1 MMSAIVP
8 FFCRKIHGGNWMKKI
23 SIIIP
28 LSDERYCE
36 VKNIQEGV
44 NCILDQSMG
53 MDAMQLVFLPFL
65 NQSTLIQQL
74 NDYALSYPDSVQI
87 LPVFD
92 KYRNVVS
99 MVSDAVTGEY
109 VLFYDMGNR
118 WEEHALEKVYQH
130 FEKTPNSFDLCLCN
144 EVFQKK
150 TSAKS
155 TFRFMYKSDNTF
167 KDVRENP
174 RYLAVSLNNV
184 IFRRDALCRAAMKL
198 ENQIRAYSYGW
209 DLMLI
214 TKILKENPVVGI
226 AASADFIYCSSEE
239 LSGQKP
245 VEANEYP
252 EALRRLFCALKE
264 GCVPE
269 LDSYVQNL
277 QMYIMRQ
284 YLEGADTRGEFSE
297 ESKTEYIRL
306 LRQELDSIP
315 DDIIDKAPGTVQ
327 RQRLGLYV
335 LKYGKQILQN
345 LTESSGQLAYNGHRL
360 VNLKHDSFRF
370 YTMTV
375 EQGMLHICGN
385 ICAGTSEQK
394 ISVRAQDQTGKT
406 WKATMQDCS
415 SEDVRNRFGEV
426 LVAGKSFSFA
436 IPLRD
441 EMKLTFMISFDG
453 TDIKVYPKMMK
464 DTELKHKYRH
474 SYTEKNG
481 WLIRYNNGSLF
492 TKKATA
498 WNRINFHRHY
508 LAELQQKKSEEDE
521 STYLR
526 DCHWKKQIR
535 KMKLKNQIAF
545 VTARSNEELLPNIR
559 GAYDRTNG
567 KKVVFTR
574 MMPYD
579 DEQMDAAIQTVYS
592 SKVVVTDDYFYLF
605 RKFGKKPGQKIVQLW
620 HAAGAFK
627 KFGMDGTSLFPEVDR
642 LYHKDYDLVSV
653 SGENVR
659 GIYAGAFG
667 VEEERVKAYGIP
679 RTDKLL
685 NAEYV
690 SQVRKRILT
699 EHPNLAGK
707 QIILYAPTFRDGKG
721 QDKHEFRPEMDF
733 ESLSH
738 SLKENQVFLIC
749 PHPVMQNRIVPGSY
763 ENIIQVEDFTTNE
776 MMCVADL
783 LITDYSSVIFEFSLL
798 DKPMVFY
805 CYDYDEY
812 NLDFYLDYEKD
823 LPGKLLRSYSELE
836 EYICKGDFNE
846 ADRAREFRK
855 WYMSACDGKSSE
867 RLARV
872 LEKLLKE

>member
-1 MMSAIVP
+1 
-8 FFCRKIHGGNWMKKI
+8 MKKI

-627 KFGMDGTSLFPEVDR
+627 KFDMDGTSLFPEVDR

-812 NLDFYLDYEKD
+812 NRDFYLDYEKD

-846 ADRAREFRK
+846 ADRAKEFRK

>member
-1 MMSAIVP
+1 
-8 FFCRKIHGGNWMKKI
+8 MKKI

-269 LDSYVQNL
+269 LESYVQNL

-508 LAELQQKKSEEDE
+508 LAELQQKKSEEDK

-812 NLDFYLDYEKD
+812 NRDFYLDYEKD

-846 ADRAREFRK
+846 ADRAKEFRK

>member
-1 MMSAIVP
+1 
-8 FFCRKIHGGNWMKKI
+8 MKKI

-667 VEEERVKAYGIP
+667 VEEERVKAYGVP

-812 NLDFYLDYEKD
+812 NRDFYLDYEKD

-846 ADRAREFRK
+846 ADRAKEFRK

>member
-1 MMSAIVP
+1 
-8 FFCRKIHGGNWMKKI
+8 MKKI

-28 LSDERYCE
+28 LIDERYCE
-36 VKNIQEGV
+36 ATNIQEGM
-44 NCILDQSMG
+44 NCILNQSLEMSS
-53 MDAMQLVFLPFL
+53 MQLVFLPLL
-65 NQSTLIQQL
+65 NHPTLIQQL
-74 NDYALSYPDSVQI
+74 NDYALSYPDSVHI
-87 LPVFD
+87 LPAPD
-92 KYRNVVS
+92 KNRDIVS
-99 MVSDAVTGEY
+99 MVSEAVTGEY

-118 WEEHALEKVYQH
+118 WEEHALEEACRH
-130 FEKTPNSFDLCLCN
+130 FDNSSNSFDLCACN
-144 EVFQKK
+144 EVFRKK

-155 TFRFMYKSDNTF
+155 TFRFMYKSGNTF

-184 IFRRDALCRAAMKL
+184 IFRRDALCRAALKL
-198 ENQIRAYSYGW
+198 EKQIRAYSYGW

-214 TKILKENPVVGI
+214 TEILKENPLLGI
-226 AASADFIYCSSEE
+226 AASSDFIYYSSEE

-252 EALRRLFCALKE
+252 EALKHLFCMLKE
-264 GCVPE
+264 NCTPE
-269 LDSYVQNL
+269 LDSYIQNL
-277 QMYIMRQ
+277 KMYIMRQ
-284 YLEGADTRGEFSE
+284 YLEGTDTRGEFSE
-297 ESKTEYIRL
+297 ESRTEYLRL
-306 LRQELDSIP
+306 LRQELDGIP

-335 LKYGKQILQN
+335 LKYGKQILRN
-345 LTESSGQLAYNGHRL
+345 LKESSGQLAYNGHRL

-375 EQGMLHICGN
+375 EHGLLHICGN

-415 SEDVRNRFGEV
+415 SEDVRNRLGEV
-426 LVAGKSFSFA
+426 LVAGKSFSFT

-498 WNRINFHRHY
+498 WNRIKFHRHY
-508 LAELQQKKSEEDE
+508 LAELQQKKNEEDE

-545 VTARSNEELLPNIR
+545 VTARSNEELLPNMR
-559 GAYDRTNG
+559 AVYDRTNG

-574 MMPYD
+574 MMPYEKD
-579 DEQMDAAIQTVYS
+579 RMDAAIQAVYS

-627 KFGMDGTSLFPEVDR
+627 KFGMDGTSLFPEVDH

-653 SGENVR
+653 SGENIR
-659 GIYAGAFG
+659 GIYARAFG
-667 VEEERVKAYGIP
+667 IGEDRVKAYGVP
-679 RTDKLL
+679 RTDEFLDS
-685 NAEYV
+685 EYV
-690 SQVRKRILT
+690 SQVRKRIRSRYPKLD
-699 EHPNLAGK
+699 GK
-707 QIILYAPTFRDGKG
+707 QVILYAPTFRDGKG
-721 QDKHEFRPEMDF
+721 KDKHEFRPEMDF

-776 MMCVADL
+776 MMCIADL
-783 LITDYSSVIFEFSLL
+783 LVTDYSSVIFEYSLL
-798 DKPMVFY
+798 NKPMVFY

-812 NLDFYLDYEKD
+812 NRDFYLDYEKD
-823 LPGKLLRSYSELE
+823 LPGQLFRSYAELE
-836 EYICKGDFNE
+836 KYISAGDFGKTE
-846 ADRAREFRK
+846 RVKDFRNR
-855 WYMSACDGKSSE
+855 YMSACDGKSGE
-867 RLARV
+867 RLALAV
-872 LEKLLKE
+872 EKLLEE

>member
-1 MMSAIVP
+1 
-8 FFCRKIHGGNWMKKI
+8 MKKI

-53 MDAMQLVFLPFL
+53 MDAMQLIFLPFL
-65 NQSTLIQQL
+65 NHPELMHQL
-74 NDYALSYPDSVQI
+74 NDYDRSYPDSVQI
-87 LPVFD
+87 LPVSD
-92 KYRNVVS
+92 KNRDVVS
-99 MVSDAVTGEY
+99 MVSEAVTGEY

-118 WEEHALEKVYQH
+118 WDEHALEKACQH
-130 FEKTPNSFDLCLCN
+130 FEKSPNPFDLCLCN
-144 EVFQKK
+144 EIFRKK

-155 TFRFMYKSDNTF
+155 TFRFIYKSGDTV

-184 IFRRDALCRAAMKL
+184 VFRKDALCRAALHLK
-198 ENQIRAYSYGW
+198 NQIQAYSYGW

-214 TKILKENPVVGI
+214 TEILKENPLLGI

-245 VEANEYP
+245 IEANEYP
-252 EALRRLFCALKE
+252 EALRRLFCTLKE
-264 GCVPE
+264 GCLPE
-269 LDSYVQNL
+269 LDPYIQNL
-277 QMYIMRQ
+277 KMYIMRQ
-284 YLEGADTRGEFSE
+284 YLEGTDTRGEFSE
-297 ESKTEYIRL
+297 ESKTEYIWL
-306 LRQELDSIP
+306 LGQELDSIP

-345 LTESSGQLAYNGHRL
+345 LTESSGQLAYKGHRL
-360 VNLKHDSFRF
+360 INLKHDAFRF

-375 EQGMLHICGN
+375 EQGVLHICGS
-385 ICAGTSEQK
+385 ISAGTSEQK
-394 ISVRAQDQTGKT
+394 LQVLAQDQTGKSWT
-406 WKATMQDCS
+406 ATMKECS
-415 SEDVRNRFGEV
+415 SKDVRNRFGEV
-426 LVAGKSFSFA
+426 LLVGESFSFA

-441 EMKLTFMISFDG
+441 KMKLTFMISFDG
-453 TDIKVYPKMMK
+453 IDIKVYPKMMK

-498 WNRINFHRHY
+498 WNRIKFHRHY

-526 DCHWKKQIR
+526 DCLWKKQIR
-535 KMKLKNQIAF
+535 KLKLKNQIAF

-559 GAYDRTNG
+559 GVYDRTNG
-567 KKVVFTR
+567 KKLVFTR

-579 DEQMDAAIQTVYS
+579 DKQMDEAIQTVYS

-605 RKFGKKPGQKIVQLW
+605 RKFGKKPGQKYVQLW

-627 KFGMDGTSLFPEVDR
+627 KFGMDGTSLFPEVDH

-653 SGENVR
+653 SGESIR
-659 GIYAGAFG
+659 GIYAQTFG
-667 VEEERVKAYGIP
+667 IEEDRVKAYGVS
-679 RTDKLL
+679 RTDEFLDS
-685 NAEYV
+685 EYV
-690 SQVRKRILT
+690 AQARKRILT
-699 EHPNLAGK
+699 EYPNLEEK
-707 QIILYAPTFRDGKG
+707 QVILYAPTFRDGKG
-721 QDKHEFRPEMDF
+721 QDKREFRPEMDF

-749 PHPVMQNRIVPGSY
+749 PHPVMQNQIVTEPY
-763 ENIIQVEDFTTNE
+763 ENILQINDFTTND
-776 MMCVADL
+776 MMCIADL
-783 LITDYSSVIFEFSLL
+783 LVTDYSSVIFEYSLL
-798 DKPMVFY
+798 NKPMVFY

-812 NLDFYLDYEKD
+812 NRDFYLDYEKD
-823 LPGKLLRSYSELE
+823 LPGKMFRNYGDLE
-836 EYICKGDFNE
+836 QYICKGEFKDVAMVQDFRN
-846 ADRAREFRK
+846 R
-855 WYMSACDGKSSE
+855 YMSACDGKSGE
-867 RLARV
+867 RLAHAV
-872 LEKLLKE
+872 EKLLEE

>member
-1 MMSAIVP
+1 
-8 FFCRKIHGGNWMKKI
+8 MKKI

-749 PHPVMQNRIVPGSY
+749 PHPVMQNRIVPDSY

-812 NLDFYLDYEKD
+812 NRDFYLDYEKD

-846 ADRAREFRK
+846 ADRAKEFRK

>member
-1 MMSAIVP
+1 
-8 FFCRKIHGGNWMKKI
+8 MKKI

-53 MDAMQLVFLPFL
+53 MDAMQLIFLPFL
-65 NQSTLIQQL
+65 NHPELDYRL
-74 NDYALSYPDSVQI
+74 NEYERAYPDSVQI
-87 LPVFD
+87 LPVSD
-92 KYRNVVS
+92 KNRDVVS
-99 MVSDAVTGEY
+99 VISEAVTGEY
-109 VLFYDMGNR
+109 VLFYDVNNR
-118 WEEHALEKVYQH
+118 WEESAFEKAYRH
-130 FEKTPNSFDLCLCN
+130 FENSSEKFDLCLCN
-144 EVFQKK
+144 EIFQEK

-155 TFRFMYKSDNTF
+155 TFRFVYKNGDTA
-167 KDVRENP
+167 KDIRENP

-184 IFRRDALCRAAMKL
+184 IFRRDALAQAALKL
-198 ENQIRAYSYGW
+198 ENRISMDAYGW
-209 DLMLI
+209 DLLLFTEILTTNPLI
-214 TKILKENPVVGI
+214 GI
-226 AASADFIYCSSEE
+226 SASAHFIYCNSEV

-245 VEANEYP
+245 VEANRYP
-252 EALRRLFCALKE
+252 GAVKNLFCALKE
-264 GCVPE
+264 LGAPE
-269 LDSYVQNL
+269 LDSYIQNL

-284 YLEGADTRGEFSE
+284 YLEGADTRGEFTE
-297 ESKTEYIRL
+297 ESQKEYIRL
-306 LRQELDSIP
+306 LHQTLADIP
-315 DDIIDKAPGTVQ
+315 DDIMDKAPGTVQ

-335 LKYGKQILQN
+335 LKYGKQVLQN
-345 LTESSGQLAYNGHRL
+345 MTESSGQLAYKGHRL

-375 EQGMLHICGN
+375 EHGRLHICGN

-436 IPLRD
+436 IPLWD

-498 WNRINFHRHY
+498 WNRIKFHRHY

-559 GAYDRTNG
+559 GVYDRTNG

-579 DEQMDAAIQTVYS
+579 DEQMDEAIQAVYS

-605 RKFGKKPGQKIVQLW
+605 RKFGKKPGQKFVQLW

-627 KFGMDGTSLFPEVDR
+627 KFGVDGTSLFPEVDR
-642 LYHKDYDLVSV
+642 LYHKDYDVVSV

-667 VEEERVKAYGIP
+667 VEETRVEAYGVP

-685 NAEYV
+685 DAEYV

-721 QDKHEFRPEMDF
+721 QDKHDFRPEMDF

-812 NLDFYLDYEKD
+812 NRDFYLDYEKD

-846 ADRAREFRK
+846 ADRAKEFRK
-855 WYMSACDGKSSE
+855 RYMSACDGKSSE
-867 RLARV
+867 RLAHAV
-872 LEKLLKE
+872 VKLLEE

>member
-1 MMSAIVP
+1 
-8 FFCRKIHGGNWMKKI
+8 MKKI

-53 MDAMQLVFLPFL
+53 MDAMQLIFLPFL
-65 NQSTLIQQL
+65 NHPELDYRL
-74 NDYALSYPDSVQI
+74 NEYERAYPDSVRI
-87 LPVFD
+87 LPVSD
-92 KYRNVVS
+92 KNRDVVS
-99 MVSDAVTGEY
+99 MISEAVTGEY
-109 VLFYDMGNR
+109 VLFYDVNNR
-118 WEEHALEKVYQH
+118 WEESAFEKAYRH
-130 FEKTPNSFDLCLCN
+130 FENSSEKFDLCLCN
-144 EVFQKK
+144 EIFQEK

-155 TFRFMYKSDNTF
+155 TFRFVYKNGDTA
-167 KDVRENP
+167 KDIRENP

-184 IFRRDALCRAAMKL
+184 IFRRDALAQAALKL
-198 ENQIRAYSYGW
+198 ENRISMDAYGW
-209 DLMLI
+209 DLLLFTEILTTNPLI
-214 TKILKENPVVGI
+214 GI
-226 AASADFIYCSSEE
+226 SASAHFIYCNSEV

-245 VEANEYP
+245 VEANRYP
-252 EALRRLFCALKE
+252 GAVKNLFCALKE
-264 GCVPE
+264 LGAPE
-269 LDSYVQNL
+269 LDSYIQNL

-284 YLEGADTRGEFSE
+284 YLEGTDTLGEFTE
-297 ESKTEYIRL
+297 ESQKEYIRL
-306 LRQELDSIP
+306 LHQTLADIP

-335 LKYGKQILQN
+335 LKYGTQILQN

-375 EQGMLHICGN
+375 EHGRLHICGN

-394 ISVRAQDQTGKT
+394 ISVRAQDQTGKS

-415 SEDVRNRFGEV
+415 SKDIRNRFDEV
-426 LVAGKSFSFA
+426 LIAGKSFSFA

-441 EMKLTFMISFDG
+441 RMRLSFMLSFDG
-453 TDIKVYPKMMK
+453 TDIKIYPKMMK

-498 WNRINFHRHY
+498 WNRIKFHRHY
-508 LAELQQKKSEEDE
+508 LAELQQKKNEKDE
-521 STYLR
+521 SAYLQNR
-526 DCHWKKQIR
+526 RWKKQIR
-535 KMKLKNQIAF
+535 KLKLKNQIAF

-559 GAYDRTNG
+559 GVYDRTNG
-567 KKVVFTR
+567 KKTVFTR

-579 DEQMDAAIQTVYS
+579 DEQMDEAIQAVYS

-605 RKFGKKPGQKIVQLW
+605 RKFGKKPGQKFVQLW

-627 KFGMDGTSLFPEVDR
+627 KFGVDGTSLFPEVDR
-642 LYHKDYDLVSV
+642 LYHKDYDVVSV

-667 VEEERVKAYGIP
+667 VEETRVEAYGVP

-685 NAEYV
+685 DAEYV

-721 QDKHEFRPEMDF
+721 QDKHDFRPEMDF

-812 NLDFYLDYEKD
+812 NRDFYLDYEKD

-846 ADRAREFRK
+846 ADRAKEFCKR
-855 WYMSACDGKSSE
+855 YMSACDGKSSE
-867 RLARV
+867 RLACV

>member
-1 MMSAIVP
+1 M
-8 FFCRKIHGGNWMKKI
+8 MKKI

-28 LSDERYCE
+28 LIDERYCE
-36 VKNIQEGV
+36 ATNIQEGM
-44 NCILDQSMG
+44 NCILNQSLEMSS
-53 MDAMQLVFLPFL
+53 MQLVFLPLL
-65 NQSTLIQQL
+65 NHPTLIQQL
-74 NDYALSYPDSVQI
+74 NDYALSYPDSVHI
-87 LPVFD
+87 LPAPD
-92 KYRNVVS
+92 KNRDIVS
-99 MVSDAVTGEY
+99 MVSEAVTGEY

-118 WEEHALEKVYQH
+118 WEEHALEEACRH
-130 FEKTPNSFDLCLCN
+130 FDNSSNSFDLCACN
-144 EVFQKK
+144 EVFRKK

-155 TFRFMYKSDNTF
+155 TFRFMYKSGNTF

-214 TKILKENPVVGI
+214 TEILKENPVVGI

-269 LDSYVQNL
+269 LDSYIQNL

-284 YLEGADTRGEFSE
+284 YLEGTDTRGEFSE
-297 ESKTEYIRL
+297 ESRTEYIRL
-306 LRQELDSIP
+306 LRQELTGIP

-335 LKYGKQILQN
+335 LKYGKQILRN
-345 LTESSGQLAYNGHRL
+345 LKESSGQLAYNGHRL

-375 EQGMLHICGN
+375 EHGMLHICGN

-426 LVAGKSFSFA
+426 LVAGKSFSFP
-436 IPLRD
+436 IPLQD

-498 WNRINFHRHY
+498 WNRIQFHRHY
-508 LAELQQKKSEEDE
+508 LAELRQKKSEEDE

-526 DCHWKKQIR
+526 DFHWKKQIR

-545 VTARSNEELLPNIR
+545 VTARSNEELLPNMR
-559 GAYDRTNG
+559 AVYDRTNG

-574 MMPYD
+574 MMPYEKD
-579 DEQMDAAIQTVYS
+579 RMDAAIQAVYS

-627 KFGMDGTSLFPEVDR
+627 KFGMDGTSLFPEVDH

-653 SGENVR
+653 SGENIR
-659 GIYAGAFG
+659 GIYARAFG
-667 VEEERVKAYGIP
+667 IGEDRVKAYGVP
-679 RTDKLL
+679 RTDEFLDS
-685 NAEYV
+685 EYV
-690 SQVRKRILT
+690 SQVRKRIRSRYPKLD
-699 EHPNLAGK
+699 GK
-707 QIILYAPTFRDGKG
+707 QVILYAPTFRDGKG
-721 QDKHEFRPEMDF
+721 KDKHEFHPEMDF

-749 PHPVMQNRIVPGSY
+749 PHPVMQNRIVPCSY

-776 MMCVADL
+776 MMCIADL
-783 LITDYSSVIFEFSLL
+783 LVTDYSSVIFEYSLL
-798 DKPMVFY
+798 NKPMVFY

-812 NLDFYLDYEKD
+812 NRDFYLDYEKD
-823 LPGKLLRSYSELE
+823 LPGQLFRNYAELE
-836 EYICKGDFNE
+836 KYISAGDFGE
-846 ADRAREFRK
+846 TERVKDFRNR
-855 WYMSACDGKSSE
+855 YMSACDGKSGE
-867 RLARV
+867 RLALAV
-872 LEKLLKE
+872 EKLLEE

>member
-1 MMSAIVP
+1 
-8 FFCRKIHGGNWMKKI
+8 MKKI

-184 IFRRDALCRAAMKL
+184 IFRRDALCWAAMKL

-812 NLDFYLDYEKD
+812 NRDFYLDYEKD

-846 ADRAREFRK
+846 ADRAKEFRK

>member
-1 MMSAIVP
+1 
-8 FFCRKIHGGNWMKKI
+8 MKKI

-65 NQSTLIQQL
+65 NQPTLIQQL

-92 KYRNVVS
+92 KNRNVVS

-130 FEKTPNSFDLCLCN
+130 FEKTLNSFDLCLCN

-155 TFRFMYKSDNTF
+155 TFRFMYKSGNTF

-184 IFRRDALCRAAMKL
+184 IFRRDVLCRAAMKL

-214 TKILKENPVVGI
+214 TEILKENPVVGI

-252 EALRRLFCALKE
+252 EALRCLFCALKE

-335 LKYGKQILQN
+335 LKYGKRILRN

-375 EQGMLHICGN
+375 EHGMLHICGN

-441 EMKLTFMISFDG
+441 EMKLTFMISFDE

-492 TKKATA
+492 TTKATA
-498 WNRINFHRHY
+498 WNRIKFHRHY

-574 MMPYD
+574 MMPYEKD
-579 DEQMDAAIQTVYS
+579 RMDAAIQAVYS

-707 QIILYAPTFRDGKG
+707 QIILYAPTFRDGK
-721 QDKHEFRPEMDF
+721 
-733 ESLSH
+733 
-738 SLKENQVFLIC
+738 
-749 PHPVMQNRIVPGSY
+749 
-763 ENIIQVEDFTTNE
+763 
-776 MMCVADL
+776 
-783 LITDYSSVIFEFSLL
+783 
-798 DKPMVFY
+798 
-805 CYDYDEY
+805 
-812 NLDFYLDYEKD
+812 
-823 LPGKLLRSYSELE
+823 
-836 EYICKGDFNE
+836 
-846 ADRAREFRK
+846 
-855 WYMSACDGKSSE
+855 
-867 RLARV
+867 
-872 LEKLLKE
+872 

>member
-1 MMSAIVP
+1 
-8 FFCRKIHGGNWMKKI
+8 MKKI

-805 CYDYDEY
+805 CYDYNEY
-812 NLDFYLDYEKD
+812 NRDFYLDYEKD

-846 ADRAREFRK
+846 ADRAKEFRK

>member
-1 MMSAIVP
+1 
-8 FFCRKIHGGNWMKKI
+8 MKKI

-812 NLDFYLDYEKD
+812 NRDFYLDYEKD

>member
-1 MMSAIVP
+1 
-8 FFCRKIHGGNWMKKI
+8 MKKI

-269 LDSYVQNL
+269 LESYVQNL

-812 NLDFYLDYEKD
+812 NRDFYLDYEKD

-846 ADRAREFRK
+846 ADRAKEFRK

>member
-1 MMSAIVP
+1 
-8 FFCRKIHGGNWMKKI
+8 MKKI

-721 QDKHEFRPEMDF
+721 QDKHDFRPEMDF
-733 ESLSH
+733 ESLSG

-812 NLDFYLDYEKD
+812 NRDFYLDYEKD

-846 ADRAREFRK
+846 ADRAKEFRK

>member
-1 MMSAIVP
+1 
-8 FFCRKIHGGNWMKKI
+8 MKKI

-65 NQSTLIQQL
+65 NQPTLIQQL

-92 KYRNVVS
+92 KNRNVVS

-345 LTESSGQLAYNGHRL
+345 LKESSGQLAYNGHRL

-375 EQGMLHICGN
+375 EHGMLHICGN

-394 ISVRAQDQTGKT
+394 ISVLAQDQTGKT

-426 LVAGKSFSFA
+426 LIAGKSFSFA

-812 NLDFYLDYEKD
+812 NRDFYLDYEKD

-846 ADRAREFRK
+846 ADRAKEFRK

>member
-1 MMSAIVP
+1 
-8 FFCRKIHGGNWMKKI
+8 MKKI

-184 IFRRDALCRAAMKL
+184 IFRRDALCWAAMKL

-297 ESKTEYIRL
+297 ESQTEYIRL

-812 NLDFYLDYEKD
+812 NRDFYLDYEKD

-846 ADRAREFRK
+846 ADRAKEFRK

>member
-1 MMSAIVP
+1 
-8 FFCRKIHGGNWMKKI
+8 MKKI

-812 NLDFYLDYEKD
+812 NRDFYLDYEKD

-846 ADRAREFRK
+846 ADRAKEFRK

>member
-1 MMSAIVP
+1 
-8 FFCRKIHGGNWMKKI
+8 MKKI

>member
-1 MMSAIVP
+1 
-8 FFCRKIHGGNWMKKI
+8 MKKI

-375 EQGMLHICGN
+375 EQGMFHICGN

-812 NLDFYLDYEKD
+812 NRDFYLDYEKD

-846 ADRAREFRK
+846 ADRAKEFRK

>member
-1 MMSAIVP
+1 
-8 FFCRKIHGGNWMKKI
+8 MKKI

-198 ENQIRAYSYGW
+198 ENQIWAYSYGW

-812 NLDFYLDYEKD
+812 NRDFYLDYEKD

-846 ADRAREFRK
+846 ADRAKEFRK

>member
-1 MMSAIVP
+1 
-8 FFCRKIHGGNWMKKI
+8 MKKI

-776 MMCVADL
+776 IMCVADL

-812 NLDFYLDYEKD
+812 NRDFYLDYEKD

-846 ADRAREFRK
+846 ADRAKEFRK

>member
-1 MMSAIVP
+1 
-8 FFCRKIHGGNWMKKI
+8 MKKI

-521 STYLR
+521 
-526 DCHWKKQIR
+526 
-535 KMKLKNQIAF
+535 
-545 VTARSNEELLPNIR
+545 
-559 GAYDRTNG
+559 
-567 KKVVFTR
+567 
-574 MMPYD
+574 
-579 DEQMDAAIQTVYS
+579 
-592 SKVVVTDDYFYLF
+592 
-605 RKFGKKPGQKIVQLW
+605 
-620 HAAGAFK
+620 
-627 KFGMDGTSLFPEVDR
+627 
-642 LYHKDYDLVSV
+642 
-653 SGENVR
+653 
-659 GIYAGAFG
+659 
-667 VEEERVKAYGIP
+667 
-679 RTDKLL
+679 
-685 NAEYV
+685 
-690 SQVRKRILT
+690 
-699 EHPNLAGK
+699 
-707 QIILYAPTFRDGKG
+707 
-721 QDKHEFRPEMDF
+721 
-733 ESLSH
+733 
-738 SLKENQVFLIC
+738 
-749 PHPVMQNRIVPGSY
+749 
-763 ENIIQVEDFTTNE
+763 
-776 MMCVADL
+776 
-783 LITDYSSVIFEFSLL
+783 
-798 DKPMVFY
+798 
-805 CYDYDEY
+805 
-812 NLDFYLDYEKD
+812 
-823 LPGKLLRSYSELE
+823 
-836 EYICKGDFNE
+836 
-846 ADRAREFRK
+846 
-855 WYMSACDGKSSE
+855 
-867 RLARV
+867 
-872 LEKLLKE
+872 

>member
-1 MMSAIVP
+1 
-8 FFCRKIHGGNWMKKI
+8 MKKI
-23 SIIIP
+23 SVIIP
-28 LSDERYCE
+28 LIDERYCE
-36 VKNIQEGV
+36 VKNIQEGM
-44 NCILDQSMG
+44 NCILDQSLG
-53 MDAMQLVFLPFL
+53 MDAMQLIFLPFL
-65 NQSTLIQQL
+65 NHPELMYQL
-74 NDYALSYPDSVQI
+74 NDYALSYPDSVRI
-87 LPVFD
+87 LPVSD
-92 KYRNVVS
+92 KNRDVVS
-99 MVSDAVTGEY
+99 MVSEAVTGEY

-118 WEEHALEKVYQH
+118 WEEHALEKACQH
-130 FEKTPNSFDLCLCN
+130 FEKSSNSFDLCLCN
-144 EVFQKK
+144 EIFRKK

-155 TFRFMYKSDNTF
+155 TFRFMYKSGDTA
-167 KDVRENP
+167 KDIRDNP

-184 IFRRDALCRAAMKL
+184 IFRRNALCRAALQL
-198 ENQIRAYSYGW
+198 EKQIRTYLYGW

-214 TKILKENPVVGI
+214 TEVLKETPLLGI

-245 VEANEYP
+245 IEANEYP
-252 EALRRLFCALKE
+252 EALRRLFCTLKE
-264 GCVPE
+264 GCLPE
-269 LDSYVQNL
+269 LDPYIQNL
-277 QMYIMRQ
+277 KMYIMRQ
-284 YLEGADTRGEFSE
+284 YLEGTDTRGEFSE

-306 LRQELDSIP
+306 LGQELDSIP

-345 LTESSGQLAYNGHRL
+345 LTESSGQLAYKGHRL
-360 VNLKHDSFRF
+360 INLKHDAFRF

-375 EQGMLHICGN
+375 EQGVLHICGS
-385 ICAGTSEQK
+385 IWAGTDEQR
-394 ISVRAQDQTGKT
+394 ISVFAQDQTGKS

-415 SEDVRNRFGEV
+415 SKDIRNRFDEV
-426 LVAGKSFSFA
+426 LIAGKSFSFA

-441 EMKLTFMISFDG
+441 RMRLSFMLSFDG
-453 TDIKVYPKMMK
+453 TDIKIYPKMMK
-464 DTELKHKYRH
+464 DTELKHQYHH
-474 SYTEKNG
+474 SYTERNG
-481 WLIRYNNGSLF
+481 WLIRYNSGALF
-492 TKKATA
+492 TKKATP
-498 WNRINFHRHY
+498 WNRIKLHRRY
-508 LAELQQKKSEEDE
+508 LAELQQKKNEKDE
-521 STYLR
+521 SAYLQNR
-526 DCHWKKQIR
+526 RWKKQIR
-535 KMKLKNQIAF
+535 KLKLKNQIAF

-559 GAYDRTNG
+559 GVYDRTNG
-567 KKVVFTR
+567 KKTVFTR

-579 DEQMDAAIQTVYS
+579 DEQMDEAIQAVYS

-605 RKFGKKPGQKIVQLW
+605 RKFGKKPGQKFVQLW

-627 KFGMDGTSLFPEVDR
+627 KFGVDGTSLFPEVDR
-642 LYHKDYDLVSV
+642 LYHKDYDVVSV

-667 VEEERVKAYGIP
+667 VEETRVKAYGVP

-685 NAEYV
+685 DAEYV

-721 QDKHEFRPEMDF
+721 QDKHDFRPEMDF

-812 NLDFYLDYEKD
+812 NRDFYLDYEKD
-823 LPGKLLRSYSELE
+823 LPGKMFRNYGDLE
-836 EYICKGDFNE
+836 QYICKGEFKDVATVQDFRN
-846 ADRAREFRK
+846 R
-855 WYMSACDGKSSE
+855 YMSACDGKSSE

>member
-1 MMSAIVP
+1 
-8 FFCRKIHGGNWMKKI
+8 MKKI

-28 LSDERYCE
+28 LIDERYCE
-36 VKNIQEGV
+36 ATNIQEGM
-44 NCILDQSMG
+44 NCILNQSLEMSS
-53 MDAMQLVFLPFL
+53 MQLVFLPLL
-65 NQSTLIQQL
+65 NHPILIQQL
-74 NDYALSYPDSVQI
+74 NDYALSYPDSVHI
-87 LPVFD
+87 LPAPD
-92 KYRNVVS
+92 KNTDIVS
-99 MVSDAVTGEY
+99 MVSEAVTGEY

-118 WEEHALEKVYQH
+118 WEEHALEKVYQY

-155 TFRFMYKSDNTF
+155 TFRFMYKSGNTF

-198 ENQIRAYSYGW
+198 ENQIRACSYGW

-214 TKILKENPVVGI
+214 TEILKENPVVGI

-269 LDSYVQNL
+269 LDSYIQNL

-284 YLEGADTRGEFSE
+284 YLEGTDTRGEFSE
-297 ESKTEYIRL
+297 ESRTEYIRL
-306 LRQELDSIP
+306 LRQELTGIP

-335 LKYGKQILQN
+335 LKYGKQILRN
-345 LTESSGQLAYNGHRL
+345 LKESSGQLAYNGHRL

-375 EQGMLHICGN
+375 EHGMLHICGN

-394 ISVRAQDQTGKT
+394 ISVLAQDQTGKT

-426 LVAGKSFSFA
+426 LVAGKSFSFP

-498 WNRINFHRHY
+498 WNRIKFHRHY
-508 LAELQQKKSEEDE
+508 LAELRQKKSEEDE

-526 DCHWKKQIR
+526 DFHWKKQIR

-545 VTARSNEELLPNIR
+545 VTARSNEELLPNMR
-559 GAYDRTNG
+559 AVYDRTNG

-574 MMPYD
+574 MMPYEKD
-579 DEQMDAAIQTVYS
+579 RMDAAIQAVYS

-627 KFGMDGTSLFPEVDR
+627 KFGMDGTSLFPEVDH

-659 GIYAGAFG
+659 GIYSGAFG

-721 QDKHEFRPEMDF
+721 QDKHDFRPEMDF
-733 ESLSH
+733 ESLSG

-749 PHPVMQNRIVPGSY
+749 PHPVMQNRIVPDSY

-812 NLDFYLDYEKD
+812 NRNFYLDYKKD

-836 EYICKGDFNE
+836 AYICKGDFNE
-846 ADRAREFRK
+846 ADRAKEFRK
-855 WYMSACDGKSSE
+855 RYMSACDGKSSE

>member
-1 MMSAIVP
+1 
-8 FFCRKIHGGNWMKKI
+8 MKKI

-44 NCILDQSMG
+44 NCILDQSKG
-53 MDAMQLVFLPFL
+53 MDAMQLVFLPLL
-65 NQSTLIQQL
+65 NHPTLIQQL
-74 NDYALSYPDSVQI
+74 NDYALSYPDSVRI
-87 LPVFD
+87 LPTPD
-92 KYRNVVS
+92 KNTNIVS
-99 MVSDAVTGEY
+99 MVSEAVTGEY

-155 TFRFMYKSDNTF
+155 TFRFMYKSGNTF

-214 TKILKENPVVGI
+214 TEILKENPLLGI
-226 AASADFIYCSSEE
+226 AASADFIYYSSEE
-239 LSGQKP
+239 FSGQKP
-245 VEANEYP
+245 VEADEYP
-252 EALRRLFCALKE
+252 EALKHLFFVLKE
-264 GCVPE
+264 NCTPE
-269 LDSYVQNL
+269 LDSYIQNL
-277 QMYIMRQ
+277 KMYIMRQ

-812 NLDFYLDYEKD
+812 NRDFYLDYEKD

-846 ADRAREFRK
+846 ADRAKEFRK

>member
-1 MMSAIVP
+1 
-8 FFCRKIHGGNWMKKI
+8 MKKI

-130 FEKTPNSFDLCLCN
+130 FEKTPNSFNLCLCN

-375 EQGMLHICGN
+375 EQGMLH

-812 NLDFYLDYEKD
+812 NRDFYLDYEKD

-846 ADRAREFRK
+846 ADRAKEFRK

>member
-1 MMSAIVP
+1 
-8 FFCRKIHGGNWMKKI
+8 MKKI

-44 NCILDQSMG
+44 NCILDQSLG
-53 MDAMQLVFLPFL
+53 MDAMQLIFLPFL
-65 NQSTLIQQL
+65 NHPELMHQL
-74 NDYALSYPDSVQI
+74 NDYDQSYPDSVRI
-87 LPVFD
+87 LPVSD
-92 KYRNVVS
+92 KNRDVVS
-99 MVSDAVTGEY
+99 MISEAVTGEY
-109 VLFYDMGNR
+109 VLFYDVNNR
-118 WEEHALEKVYQH
+118 WEESAFEKAYRH
-130 FEKTPNSFDLCLCN
+130 FENSSEKFDLCLCN
-144 EVFQKK
+144 EIFQEK

-155 TFRFMYKSDNTF
+155 TFRFVYKNGDTA
-167 KDVRENP
+167 KDIRENP

-184 IFRRDALCRAAMKL
+184 IFRRDALAQAALKL
-198 ENQIRAYSYGW
+198 ENRISMDAYGW
-209 DLMLI
+209 DLLLF
-214 TKILKENPVVGI
+214 TEILTTNPLMGI
-226 AASADFIYCSSEE
+226 CASAHFIYCNSEV

-245 VEANEYP
+245 VEANRYP
-252 EALRRLFCALKE
+252 GAVKNLFCALKE
-264 GCVPE
+264 LGAPE
-269 LDSYVQNL
+269 LDSYIQNL

-284 YLEGADTRGEFSE
+284 YLEGTDTLGEFTE
-297 ESKTEYIRL
+297 ESQKEYIRL
-306 LRQELDSIP
+306 LHQTLADIP

-335 LKYGKQILQN
+335 LKYGKQVLQN
-345 LTESSGQLAYNGHRL
+345 MTESSGQLAYNGHRL

-375 EQGMLHICGN
+375 EHGRLHICGN

-492 TKKATA
+492 TKKATV
-498 WNRINFHRHY
+498 WNRIKFHRHY
-508 LAELQQKKSEEDE
+508 LAELQQKKNEKDE
-521 STYLR
+521 SAYLQNR
-526 DCHWKKQIR
+526 RWKKQIR
-535 KMKLKNQIAF
+535 KLKLKNQIAF

-559 GAYDRTNG
+559 GVYDRTNG
-567 KKVVFTR
+567 KKTVFTR

-579 DEQMDAAIQTVYS
+579 DEQMDEAIQAVYS

-605 RKFGKKPGQKIVQLW
+605 RKFGKKPGQKFVQLW

-627 KFGMDGTSLFPEVDR
+627 KFGVDGTSLFPEVDR
-642 LYHKDYDLVSV
+642 LYHKDYDVVSV

-667 VEEERVKAYGIP
+667 VEETRVEAYGVP

-685 NAEYV
+685 DAEYV

-721 QDKHEFRPEMDF
+721 QDKHDFRPEMDF

-812 NLDFYLDYEKD
+812 NRDFYLDYEKD
-823 LPGKLLRSYSELE
+823 LPGKMFRNYGDLE
-836 EYICKGDFNE
+836 QYICKGEFKDVATVQDFRN
-846 ADRAREFRK
+846 R
-855 WYMSACDGKSSE
+855 YMSACDGKSSE
-867 RLARV
+867 RLACV

>member
-1 MMSAIVP
+1 
-8 FFCRKIHGGNWMKKI
+8 MKKI

-28 LSDERYCE
+28 VSDERYCE

-53 MDAMQLVFLPFL
+53 MGAMQLVFLPFL
-65 NQSTLIQQL
+65 NQPTLIQQL

-92 KYRNVVS
+92 KNTGIVS
-99 MVSDAVTGEY
+99 MVSEAVTGEY

-214 TKILKENPVVGI
+214 TEILKENPLLGI

-252 EALRRLFCALKE
+252 EALRCLFCALKE

-335 LKYGKQILQN
+335 LKYGKRILQN

-375 EQGMLHICGN
+375 EHGMLHFCGN

-415 SEDVRNRFGEV
+415 SEDMRNRFGEV

-453 TDIKVYPKMMK
+453 IDIKVYPKMMK

-498 WNRINFHRHY
+498 WNRIKFHRHY

-545 VTARSNEELLPNIR
+545 VSPRSNEELLPNIR

-579 DEQMDAAIQTVYS
+579 DEQMDAAIQAVYS

-605 RKFGKKPGQKIVQLW
+605 RKFGKKPGQKFVQLW

-627 KFGMDGTSLFPEVDR
+627 KFGMDGTSLFPEVDH

-659 GIYAGAFG
+659 GIYSGAFG

-721 QDKHEFRPEMDF
+721 QDKHDFRPEMDF
-733 ESLSH
+733 ESLSG
-738 SLKENQVFLIC
+738 SLKENQMFLIC

-812 NLDFYLDYEKD
+812 NRDFYLDYEKD

-846 ADRAREFRK
+846 ADRAKEFRK
-855 WYMSACDGKSSE
+855 RYMSACDGKSSE

>member
-1 MMSAIVP
+1 
-8 FFCRKIHGGNWMKKI
+8 MKKI

-28 LSDERYCE
+28 LIDERYCE
-36 VKNIQEGV
+36 VKNIQEGM
-44 NCILDQSMG
+44 NCILDQSLG
-53 MDAMQLVFLPFL
+53 MDAMQLIFLPFL
-65 NQSTLIQQL
+65 NHPELMYQL
-74 NDYALSYPDSVQI
+74 NDYALSYPDSVRI
-87 LPVFD
+87 LPVSD
-92 KYRNVVS
+92 KNRDVVS
-99 MVSDAVTGEY
+99 LVSGAVTGEY

-118 WEEHALEKVYQH
+118 WEENALENACRH
-130 FEKTPNSFDLCLCN
+130 FENSSNRFDLCLCN
-144 EVFQKK
+144 EIFRKK
-150 TSAKS
+150 TSTKS
-155 TFRFMYKSDNTF
+155 TFRFMYKSGDTF

-184 IFRRDALCRAAMKL
+184 VFRKDALCRAALQLKS
-198 ENQIRAYSYGW
+198 QIQAYSYGW

-214 TKILKENPVVGI
+214 TEILKENPLMGI
-226 AASADFIYCSSEE
+226 AASAHSIYYGFEA

-252 EALRRLFCALKE
+252 RALQHLFCVLKE
-264 GCVPE
+264 QCIPE
-269 LDSYVQNL
+269 LDPYIQNL

-297 ESKTEYIRL
+297 DSRNEYIRL
-306 LRQELDSIP
+306 LNRTLAGIP

-345 LTESSGQLAYNGHRL
+345 LTESTGQLAYDGHRL
-360 VNLKHDSFRF
+360 INLKHDAFRF
-370 YTMTV
+370 YTMAV
-375 EQGMLHICGN
+375 EQGMLHISGS
-385 ICAGTSEQK
+385 ISAGTSNQNLA
-394 ISVRAQDQTGKT
+394 VFAQDQNGKS
-406 WKATMQDCS
+406 WKATMKDCS
-415 SEDVRNRFGEV
+415 SKDVRDRFGEV
-426 LVAGKSFSFA
+426 LITGKSFSFN

-441 EMKLTFMISFDG
+441 KMKLSFMLSFDG
-453 TDIKVYPKMMK
+453 ADVKVYPKMMK
-464 DTELKHKYRH
+464 DTELKYQYHH
-474 SYTEKNG
+474 SYTEKSG

-498 WNRINFHRHY
+498 WNQIKFHRHY
-508 LAELQQKKSEEDE
+508 VQELLQKKNAEDE
-521 STYLR
+521 SEYLR
-526 DCHWKKQIR
+526 NRRWKKQIR
-535 KMKLKNQIAF
+535 KLKLKNQIAF

-559 GAYDRTNG
+559 GVYDRTNG
-567 KKVVFTR
+567 KKTVFTR

-579 DEQMDAAIQTVYS
+579 DEQMDEAIQAVYS

-605 RKFGKKPGQKIVQLW
+605 RKFGKKPGQKFVQLW

-627 KFGMDGTSLFPEVDR
+627 KFGVDGTSLFPEVDR
-642 LYHKDYDLVSV
+642 LYHKDYDVVSV

-667 VEEERVKAYGIP
+667 VEEERVKAYGVP
-679 RTDKLL
+679 HTDKLL
-685 NAEYV
+685 DAEYV

-721 QDKHEFRPEMDF
+721 QDKHGFRPEMDF

-738 SLKENQVFLIC
+738 SLKKNQVFLIC

-812 NLDFYLDYEKD
+812 NRDFYLDYEKD
-823 LPGKLLRSYSELE
+823 LPGKMFRNYGDLE
-836 EYICKGDFNE
+836 QYICKGEFKDVATVQDFRN
-846 ADRAREFRK
+846 R
-855 WYMSACDGKSSE
+855 YMSACDGKSSE

>member
-1 MMSAIVP
+1 
-8 FFCRKIHGGNWMKKI
+8 MKKI

-464 DTELKHKYRH
+464 DIELKHKYRH

-721 QDKHEFRPEMDF
+721 QDKHDFRPEMDF

-812 NLDFYLDYEKD
+812 NRDFYLDYEKD

-846 ADRAREFRK
+846 ADRAKEFRK
-855 WYMSACDGKSSE
+855 WYMSACDGKSGE
-867 RLARV
+867 RIAHV
-872 LEKLLKE
+872 LEKLLNE

>member
-1 MMSAIVP
+1 
-8 FFCRKIHGGNWMKKI
+8 MKKI

-74 NDYALSYPDSVQI
+74 NDYALSYPESVQI

-812 NLDFYLDYEKD
+812 NRDFYLDYEKD

-846 ADRAREFRK
+846 ADRAKEFRK

>member
-1 MMSAIVP
+1 
-8 FFCRKIHGGNWMKKI
+8 MKKI

-812 NLDFYLDYEKD
+812 NRDFYLDYEKD

-846 ADRAREFRK
+846 ADRAKEFRK
-855 WYMSACDGKSSE
+855 RYMSACDGKSGE
-867 RLARV
+867 RIAHV
-872 LEKLLKE
+872 LEKLLNE

>member
-1 MMSAIVP
+1 
-8 FFCRKIHGGNWMKKI
+8 MKKI

-592 SKVVVTDDYFYLF
+592 SKVVVTDDFFYLF

-812 NLDFYLDYEKD
+812 NRDFYLDYEKD